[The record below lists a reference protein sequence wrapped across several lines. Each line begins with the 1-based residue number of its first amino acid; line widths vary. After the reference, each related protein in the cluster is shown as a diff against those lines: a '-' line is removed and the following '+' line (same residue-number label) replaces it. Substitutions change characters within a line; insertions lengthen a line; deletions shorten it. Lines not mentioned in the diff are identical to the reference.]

1 MTSLFSRRNDEER
14 SMTLTLARARFV
26 WLLVAALLLPLAA
39 SLSRNTKHTSSFEN
53 INAPLD
59 ELMH

>member
-1 MTSLFSRRNDEER
+1 
-14 SMTLTLARARFV
+14 MTLTLARARFV